1 MLQEVHP
8 SRLGPRGVRCPGEY
22 LFIGGGRAGG
32 EEASQT
38 REESPTRPVWD
49 PQGASRPAD
58 PQPAGLASPSWRGAS
73 EARPCDLRAR
83 AFGRCLRSPGRAP
96 SFLLLPPAGPAQG
109 ATHLLPELGKQK
121 RGTPKGGL
129 QSRGPAGWAQGKGLR
144 AHSAFG
150 LTPKTQPGS
159 TVSVSSAG
167 VPFQQPKPP
176 HGGPGEGHPTHTC
189 SAFFLPR
196 LGTGGTG
203 FPNFPSPLEAAC

>member
-8 SRLGPRGVRCPGEY
+8 PRLGPRGARCPGEY

-38 REESPTRPVWD
+38 REESPTRLVWD

-96 SFLLLPPAGPAQG
+96 SFLLLPPAGPAQR

-121 RGTPKGGL
+121 RGTGPPKGGAAE
-129 QSRGPAGWAQGKGLR
+129 Q
-144 AHSAFG
+144 
-150 LTPKTQPGS
+150 
-159 TVSVSSAG
+159 
-167 VPFQQPKPP
+167 
-176 HGGPGEGHPTHTC
+176 GPGRVGAGEGT
-189 SAFFLPR
+189 
-196 LGTGGTG
+196 
-203 FPNFPSPLEAAC
+203 